1 MMYIHVVA
9 GNVLLHGH
17 TQYHIPRE
25 CNKQC
30 GGLLGINMLI
40 LVCLSLHGEASFQES
55 KLNINRDSLA
65 HCPHIYLCT
74 YVVYC
79 TPTSPGIPSDQL
91 AG

>member
-1 MMYIHVVA
+1 MCCYMDILSITFPENAINKVWCFTRYKHV
-9 GNVLLHGH
+9 N
-17 TQYHIPRE
+17 
-25 CNKQC
+25 
-30 GGLLGINMLI
+30 
-40 LVCLSLHGEASFQES
+40 LSVFISGEASFQES

-91 AG
+91 TG